1 MPWDGDYGVYGKGYE
16 GYSHYLQAMKEAERR
31 SPGRGPRRNKNN
43 SGGGSGSIVLI
54 LLAVLI
60 YAVIKTLLE

>member
-31 SPGRGPRRNKNN
+31 SPAEGRGETKTTAAAAAE
-43 SGGGSGSIVLI
+43 VLS
-54 LLAVLI
+54 
-60 YAVIKTLLE
+60 

>member
-54 LLAVLI
+54 R
-60 YAVIKTLLE
+60 